1 MITLGELIRQQRV
14 KEGLLLRQLAA
25 KLDLDPA
32 VLSKIERGDRKATRN
47 QIVKI
52 AEILSLDQKELLIQY
67 LSENIVLV
75 LANEDVAAQAL
86 RAVEIKLDL
95 LKKNR
100 ND

>member
-1 MITLGELIRQQRV
+1 VITLGELIRQQRV